1 MGCITDKDDFSL
13 VVDDDDKKP
22 KTERNNKINFLF
34 SLPLRALAFPSLW
47 DRSMTTINTNT
58 HTHTT
63 TARETDAEFEISISH
78 SSYLD
83 DDNYLTDTLTDDDGD
98 DDNC

>member
-1 MGCITDKDDFSL
+1 MIFSL
-13 VVDDDDKKP
+13 VDDDDDKKP

-58 HTHTT
+58 H
-63 TARETDAEFEISISH
+63 SH
-78 SSYLD
+78 
-83 DDNYLTDTLTDDDGD
+83 N
-98 DDNC
+98 NCKRN